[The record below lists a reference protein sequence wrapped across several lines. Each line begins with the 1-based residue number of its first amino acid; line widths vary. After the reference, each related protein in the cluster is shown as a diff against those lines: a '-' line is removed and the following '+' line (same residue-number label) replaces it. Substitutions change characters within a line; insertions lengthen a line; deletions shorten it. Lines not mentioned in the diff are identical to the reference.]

1 MNYTF
6 LLAKMIEKI
15 IKEKDMLSME
25 IPYLDDVIQ
34 LINDNEDL
42 IQYSYKGK
50 DNQLLMSKVL
60 VDKIYTMIEKD
71 KSAEID
77 KKDLLKLVIR
87 QAFELSKNDVV
98 VSKSGQ
104 IFIKTFDE
112 KTKQEVREK
121 DVGTVAGRYNGFSEE
136 ELEDFHKEFF
146 ADEENKNFFELI
158 SKKFFQKYFTEE
170 PINNEIYEKYVF
182 SYIKQ
187 IIAEQLDSMYDDD
200 NDSFFQGFAGYIFRI
215 HFTEVFEYI
224 ADLMLYEIAIN
235 NNYIIKFL
243 KYYSLNILVIGGKK
257 YKVPSLETADGLRW
271 NVVSMLSIAKV
282 YTKSKRNLDQ
292 FKKEINKIHKE
303 MSQFYVEGLSPN
315 EYNALMFEKIT
326 QFEKEIQKQKLEL
339 EKNYDSLELSTDE
352 NEDRKI
358 RREITKIK
366 SRIETMFNQKK
377 EIFNSMISKAKIH
390 QYTNLQKELESL
402 QKEYKKE
409 KKIISQN
416 QKAYMSM
423 RNSLVKALTEK
434 KIDGFSR

>member
-1 MNYTF
+1 
-6 LLAKMIEKI
+6 MIEKI

-50 DNQLLMSKVL
+50 DNQLLISKVL

>member
-1 MNYTF
+1 
-6 LLAKMIEKI
+6 
-15 IKEKDMLSME
+15 
-25 IPYLDDVIQ
+25 
-34 LINDNEDL
+34 
-42 IQYSYKGK
+42 
-50 DNQLLMSKVL
+50 
-60 VDKIYTMIEKD
+60 MIEKD

-434 KIDGFSR
+434 KTDGFSR

>member
-1 MNYTF
+1 
-6 LLAKMIEKI
+6 MIEKI

-50 DNQLLMSKVL
+50 DNQLLISKVL

-434 KIDGFSR
+434 KTDGFSR

>member
-50 DNQLLMSKVL
+50 DNQLLISKVL

-434 KIDGFSR
+434 KTDGFSR

>member
-1 MNYTF
+1 
-6 LLAKMIEKI
+6 MIEKI

-434 KIDGFSR
+434 KTDGFSR

>member
-315 EYNALMFEKIT
+315 EYNALIFEKIT

-434 KIDGFSR
+434 KTDGFSR

>member
-1 MNYTF
+1 
-6 LLAKMIEKI
+6 MIEKI